1 MGKAKQCDIC
11 GGFYTPYNM
20 KRDPKNVNGFVF
32 VNIDMDQKYY
42 DRDPVDC
49 CPECIA
55 KIQNYIDELKEM

>member
-20 KRDPKNVNGFVF
+20 KRDPKNVNGFVL
-32 VNIDMDQKYY
+32 VNIDMNQKYFGFN
-42 DRDPVDC
+42 PVDC

-55 KIQNYIDELKEM
+55 KIQNYIDELKEK